1 MAKYVV
7 TSQSVTINSV
17 DLSADCARAEL
28 VINSADVETTDFS
41 SGGFVELQ
49 GGLKSGVLNLDF
61 HADYAVG
68 GASETLEALVGTVVP
83 FVLIAGGTS
92 VGTDTPSFSGS
103 ILINSFTPVAG
114 AVGDLATFSCSFPT
128 SGAITKATA

>member
-61 HADYAVG
+61 HADYASG

-92 VGTDTPSFSGS
+92 ASTDTPSFSGS
-103 ILINSFTPVAG
+103 VLINSFTPVAG
-114 AVGDLATFSCSFPT
+114 AVGDLATFSVSFPT
-128 SGAITKATA
+128 SGAITKATS

>member
-1 MAKYVV
+1 LAKYVV

-61 HADYAVG
+61 HADYASG
-68 GASETLEALVGTVVP
+68 GASETLEALVGTVVT

-92 VGTDTPSFSGS
+92 ASTDTPSFSGS
-103 ILINSFTPVAG
+103 VLINSFTPVAG
-114 AVGDLATFSCSFPT
+114 AVGDLATFSVSFPT
-128 SGAITKATA
+128 SGAITKATS

>member
-28 VINSADVETTDFS
+28 VISSADVETTDFS

-61 HADYAVG
+61 HADYASG
-68 GASETLEALVGTVVP
+68 GASETLDALVGTVVP
-83 FVLIAGGTS
+83 FEIIAGGTT
-92 VGTDTPSFSGS
+92 VGTDTPSWSGNV
-103 ILINSFTPVAG
+103 LINSFTPVAG
-114 AVGDLATFSCSFPT
+114 AVGDLATFSVSFPT
-128 SGAITKATA
+128 SGAITKATS

>member
-1 MAKYVV
+1 M

-61 HADYAVG
+61 HADYA
-68 GASETLEALVGTVVP
+68 S
-83 FVLIAGGTS
+83 
-92 VGTDTPSFSGS
+92 
-103 ILINSFTPVAG
+103 
-114 AVGDLATFSCSFPT
+114 DLATFSVSFPT
-128 SGAITKATA
+128 SGAITKATS

>member
-61 HADYAVG
+61 HADYASG
-68 GASETLEALVGTVVP
+68 GASETLEALVGTVVT

-92 VGTDTPSFSGS
+92 VSTDTPSFSGS
-103 ILINSFTPVAG
+103 VLINSFTPVAG
-114 AVGDLATFSCSFPT
+114 AVGDLATFSVSFPT
-128 SGAITKATA
+128 SGAITKATS

>member
-1 MAKYVV
+1 LAKYVV

-61 HADYAVG
+61 HADYASG
-68 GASETLEALVGTVVP
+68 GASETLEALVGTVVT

-92 VGTDTPSFSGS
+92 ASTDTPSFSGS

-114 AVGDLATFSCSFPT
+114 AVGDLATFSVSFPT
-128 SGAITKATA
+128 SGAITKATS